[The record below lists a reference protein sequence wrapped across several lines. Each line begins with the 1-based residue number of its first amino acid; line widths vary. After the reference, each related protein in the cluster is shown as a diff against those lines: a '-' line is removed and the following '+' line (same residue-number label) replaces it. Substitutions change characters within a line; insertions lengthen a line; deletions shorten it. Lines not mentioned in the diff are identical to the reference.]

1 MEFEKIFNKKFIY
14 KLNTSISNYTENLKS
29 HSIKPNSYYEQKYD
43 MYISVEKKFNS
54 AFGLTFNRN
63 PLLLFNDGILN
74 AVYYRFNKN
83 QINYLEEAIKQLVKP
98 KTENKKENT
107 ISFQFEN
114 DYYIKIMYRQHT
126 DNTGMCFYNKS
137 YYMDELKSIEDK
149 KKELTETKKNLPF

>member
-1 MEFEKIFNKKFIY
+1 MEIEKIFNRELLY
-14 KLNTSISNYTENLKS
+14 KLNTPFSNYNEIVKPHFIKS
-29 HSIKPNSYYEQKYD
+29 NSYYEQKYD
-43 MYISVEKKFNS
+43 MYITIDKDFNRIL
-54 AFGLTFNRN
+54 GLNFNRN

-83 QINYLEEAIKQLVKP
+83 QINYLVEAINQLIKP
-98 KTENKKENT
+98 KTENRKGNT

-137 YYMDELKSIEDK
+137 YYLDELKSIEDK
-149 KKELTETKKNLPF
+149 KKELSEIKNN